1 MKLKGIHLA
10 AVGIAITALSA
21 HAQTT
26 VRDFDRNGNLDSS
39 KTTYADGSTYTTFY
53 YRDRNGNEDLVRT
66 THTDPT
72 VVRAPA
78 PTPTPVYY
86 HRPEVNYFPTSNVPT
101 PVVQPKIIVYQSDGT
116 THTDSQVG
124 GVVVPSITGN
134 RWTPDALIVSGTLTN
149 TSAVAVK
156 ITGIDAKGF
165 NESQKMVIGGS
176 DFSIVHNDLAPGET
190 VNFKIALKDTTKQV
204 KFVKVTPSWLP

>member
-1 MKLKGIHLA
+1 MSITPQDLQKLLDEREASRASRRRAWENLQEIRWIFKEA
-10 AVGIAITALSA
+10 ATPWSTHV
-21 HAQTT
+21 
-26 VRDFDRNGNLDSS
+26 
-39 KTTYADGSTYTTFY
+39 DGSKNYQVST
-53 YRDRNGNEDLVRT
+53 
-66 THTDPT
+66 
-72 VVRAPA
+72 
-78 PTPTPVYY
+78 
-86 HRPEVNYFPTSNVPT
+86 EVNYFPTSNVPT
-101 PVVQPKIIVYQSDGT
+101 PVVQSKIIVYQSDGT
-116 THTDSQVG
+116 THADSQVG

-176 DFSIVHNDLAPGET
+176 DFTIVHNDLAPGET
-190 VNFKIALKDTTKQV
+190 VNFKVALKDTTKQV